1 MSEGL
6 LKTNPLE
13 TIAARKV
20 EQKGPTSILKF
31 PRNLGAH
38 GTLMR
43 FFEYK
48 YGGKRGSEMRPLA
61 EVLLPLPK
69 QIQDNFKINVGGN
82 ELGILGTAASQLA
95 GEPNSTEAIA
105 KNLGTAAVKGIS
117 KLGEGLSDAVDGDF
131 SGVQQALAG
140 ATDTAQFLVRAGMGT
155 VSADI
160 ANGIGVGRGT
170 AVNPFATLVFNGVDL
185 KVHSL
190 EWLLSPESEDESK
203 QLKKIIRTLQRMV
216 LPKAESVLGEET
228 GANVL
233 DRGILRYPA
242 MVDTYFQGIDQSYY
256 FRFKTSM
263 ISNLAIDYTPNGIAV
278 NKGGKPSAIR
288 ITMTLN
294 EAYIHTA
301 ADNSAADLLEE
312 ALQEKIDE
320 SITDNLD
327 DGEFAVADDTILTSP
342 TGGVQFNI
350 DHADD
355 AGYGPDITGSLAGTV
370 QSDEIIIENKSFGVN
385 QFGVGRHT
393 ITTRAELLAQGFTDA
408 QIDGTQPTGI
418 NGVTFIAP
426 GES

>member
-13 TIAARKV
+13 TITARKV
-20 EQKGPTSILKF
+20 EQKGPTSIMKF

-61 EVLLPLPK
+61 EILLPLPK
-69 QIQDNFKINVGGN
+69 QIQDNYKINVGGN

-95 GEPNSTEAIA
+95 GDPNSAESVA
-105 KNLGTAAVKGIS
+105 KNLGSTAVKGIS
-117 KLGEGLSDAVDGDF
+117 KLGEGLADAVSGDF
-131 SGVQQALAG
+131 TGVQQALAG

-155 VSADI
+155 VSPDI
-160 ANGIGVGRGT
+160 SNGIGVGRGT

-190 EWLLSPESEDESK
+190 EWLLSPESEAESK

-216 LPKAESVLGEET
+216 LPKAESVLGEDT

-233 DRGILRYPA
+233 DRGLLRYPA

-301 ADNSAADLLEE
+301 GDNSAADLLEE
-312 ALQEKIDE
+312 AIQEKLDE
-320 SITDNLD
+320 SVTDNLVE
-327 DGEFAVADDTILTSP
+327 DGEFAQIDGSQATGP
-342 TGGVQFNI
+342 TGESLVNLGHVGSG
-350 DHADD
+350 D
-355 AGYGPDITGSLAGTV
+355 GP
-370 QSDEIIIENKSFGVN
+370 QSDEIEILNRNTPGIAY
-385 QFGVGRHT
+385 T
-393 ITTRAELLAQGFTDA
+393 TMTTRAKLLAQGFTEA
-408 QIDGTQPTGI
+408 QINGTAPSGI
-418 NGVTFIAP
+418 NGVTFIP
-426 GES
+426 GDV